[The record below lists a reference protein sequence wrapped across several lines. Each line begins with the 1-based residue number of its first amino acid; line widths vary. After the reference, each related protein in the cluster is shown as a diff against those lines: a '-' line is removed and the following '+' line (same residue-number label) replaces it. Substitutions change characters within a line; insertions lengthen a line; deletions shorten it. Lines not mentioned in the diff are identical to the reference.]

1 MQSYIVFVAAKWYDI
16 IDKVSKKAL
25 CAPCATQT
33 SSFRRSV
40 EVAMLNKN
48 VCPRCGQLYDLQLEN
63 CPLCGEPAPKS
74 DYEPVHRRR
83 ITEEERRQRRVEK
96 RLAEKEEKRR
106 LRAEKKAAA
115 EEEERYLQQQEELER
130 QQRRQR
136 RRGGVP
142 QEDGTP
148 EMRREPPKPQSA
160 SAGPTP
166 RPAASTASR
175 CRPADTQP
183 PREAEEPTRTAIPVG
198 FKVVSVVF
206 LLLALGIG
214 GSYLLWRGGVIRS
227 RLYETLSVRNA
238 ADKEDEGTDVGCK
251 GIVLNVDNLI
261 FDQEGETLQL
271 AAMPVPNDCKEPVS
285 FSSSNPAVVTVAED
299 GIVTA
304 ITGGEAYITVR
315 CGNATAM
322 CRVDCR
328 MEEPTTQTEYDPGE
342 PLELSSED
350 ITFFNPGEHTT
361 LEVTNVPAGTDVI
374 WSSED
379 ESVAKVSDNGY
390 VEAVSAGTVTITA
403 KVGQSTGTCIVR
415 CNFSQD
421 DG

>member
-1 MQSYIVFVAAKWYDI
+1 
-16 IDKVSKKAL
+16 
-25 CAPCATQT
+25 
-33 SSFRRSV
+33 
-40 EVAMLNKN
+40 MLNKN

-63 CPLCGEPAPKS
+63 CPLCGEPAPRS

-136 RRGGVP
+136 RREGAP

-148 EMRREPPKPQSA
+148 EMRRRPPKPQPD

-166 RPAASTASR
+166 RPAASAASR
-175 CRPADTQP
+175 RRPADTQLH
-183 PREAEEPTRTAIPVG
+183 REEEKPTRTAIPVG

-271 AAMPVPNDCKEPVS
+271 AAMPVPN
-285 FSSSNPAVVTVAED
+285 
-299 GIVTA
+299 
-304 ITGGEAYITVR
+304 
-315 CGNATAM
+315 
-322 CRVDCR
+322 
-328 MEEPTTQTEYDPGE
+328 
-342 PLELSSED
+342 
-350 ITFFNPGEHTT
+350 
-361 LEVTNVPAGTDVI
+361 
-374 WSSED
+374 
-379 ESVAKVSDNGY
+379 
-390 VEAVSAGTVTITA
+390 
-403 KVGQSTGTCIVR
+403 
-415 CNFSQD
+415 
-421 DG
+421 

>member
-1 MQSYIVFVAAKWYDI
+1 
-16 IDKVSKKAL
+16 
-25 CAPCATQT
+25 
-33 SSFRRSV
+33 
-40 EVAMLNKN
+40 MLNKN
-48 VCPRCGQLYDLQLEN
+48 VCPRCGQLYDLQLES
-63 CPLCGEPAPKS
+63 CPLCGEPAPKN

-106 LRAEKKAAA
+106 LRAEKRATA

-130 QQRRQR
+130 QQRRQN
-136 RRGGVP
+136 RRGNAGQP
-142 QEDGTP
+142 DDMP
-148 EMRREPPKPQSA
+148 RREPLKPRNEAGEAPRRSSA
-160 SAGPTP
+160 QNRRSQAAPQEP
-166 RPAASTASR
+166 ERPI
-175 CRPADTQP
+175 
-183 PREAEEPTRTAIPVG
+183 RTAIPVG
-198 FKVVSVVF
+198 FKVASVLF

-214 GSYLLWRGGVIRS
+214 GSYLLWRGGLIQS

-238 ADKEDEGTDVGCK
+238 AAKEDEGTDTGCR

-261 FDQEGETLQL
+261 FKEAGQTMQL
-271 AAMPVPNDCKEPVS
+271 TAMPVPNDCQDPVS
-285 FSSSNPAVVTVAED
+285 FSSSNPAVVTVTDD
-299 GIVTA
+299 GLVTA
-304 ITGGEAYITVR
+304 CTGGEAYITVR

-322 CRVDCR
+322 CRVDCQ
-328 MEEPTTQTEYDPGE
+328 MEEPTTQTDYDPGE
-342 PLELSSED
+342 PLELSSVD

-361 LEVTNVPAGTDVI
+361 LEVTNVPAGTDVL

-403 KVGQSTGTCIVR
+403 KVGESTGTCIVR
-415 CNFSQD
+415 CNFAQD